1 MSNSFVRDA
10 RAASAPDVW
19 AEIRTR
25 EEIIRYRRVGTGH
38 PVLVLAEQQEICPT
52 VVSALTTAGA
62 VRLIMPELPT
72 EAVHVTG
79 WAADFLEGIG
89 ATSVGL
95 LATPS
100 CAGAAIELAML
111 GAVQISR
118 VVLVAEESGLYGR
131 WCEGWQQASFECTD
145 RDVRVPLLLVHKGL
159 PMDEVG
165 PLVRRFF
172 DAE

>member
-1 MSNSFVRDA
+1 MSNSFVMDRGT
-10 RAASAPDVW
+10 PDVW

-25 EEIIRYRRVGTGH
+25 EQVIRYRRVGAGH
-38 PVLVLAEQQEICPT
+38 PVLVLAEQQEICPN
-52 VVSALTTAGA
+52 VVRALTEAGA
-62 VRLIMPELPT
+62 VRLIMPELPA
-72 EAVHVTG
+72 EAVHVAG

-95 LATPS
+95 LATPLF
-100 CAGAAIELAML
+100 AAAAIELAML

-118 VVLVAEESGLYGR
+118 VVLVAEESGRYGR
-131 WCEGWQQASFECTD
+131 WCEGWQRAELDCVD
-145 RDVRVPLLLVHKGL
+145 HGVRVPLLLVHKGL
-159 PMDEVG
+159 SMDEIG

>member
-1 MSNSFVRDA
+1 MSNSFVTNHRGTPDA
-10 RAASAPDVW
+10 W

-25 EEIIRYRRVGTGH
+25 EQVIRYRRVGAGR

-52 VVSALTTAGA
+52 VVRALTETGY
-62 VRLIMPELPT
+62 VRLIMPEPRM
-72 EAVHVTG
+72 EAVHVPG
-79 WAADFLEGIG
+79 WPADFLEGIG

-100 CAGAAIELAML
+100 FAGAAIELAML
-111 GAVQISR
+111 GAEQIER
-118 VVLVAEESGLYGR
+118 VVLVAEESGRFGR
-131 WCEGWQQASFECTD
+131 WCEGWKEAALECAD
-145 RDVRVPLLLVHKGL
+145 RRRQVPVLLVHKGL
-159 PMDEVG
+159 PMDEIG